1 LGAPAGRGQRVPD
14 GQGAVDDRP
23 SARPEAPCRAW
34 IEGRWSTVVSALAGK
49 VAPVTGA
56 GRGIGRAI
64 AKRLAEDGPGAIHV
78 RAVFIAAQPAA
89 RRMPEGGVFSASA
102 AALPSACPGSASA
115 YTRTIEVTP
124 PVDVALPSEAGSRS
138 KACR

>member
-1 LGAPAGRGQRVPD
+1 MGAPAGRGQRVPD

-64 AKRLAEDGPGAIHV
+64 AKRLAEDGADAIHI
-78 RAVFIAAQPAA
+78 RAVFIAAQAAA
-89 RRMPEGGVFSASA
+89 RRMPEGARVLGI
-102 AALPSACPGSASA
+102 GSCLAERMPWLGITLYA
-115 YTRTIEVTP
+115 NY
-124 PVDVALPSEAGSRS
+124 
-138 KACR
+138 